1 MTETPVPRTGPSHRH
16 PESIMPLNR
25 RNFLGAAA
33 LGAGSLMLGS
43 AQAAPAPALPKF
55 TPPTAKKPM
64 ALCFNENPLGLTPA
78 ARDAAIAALPDANRY
93 PFVAAERL
101 RKACADFMGGK
112 PENVMLSHGSAE
124 SIRASIEAHIR
135 PGVCLICP
143 ELTYSDGAD
152 TARKNNVKVV
162 TVPMG
167 AKWSVDLEAM
177 KKTVA
182 GINGPVIVY
191 FVNPNNPPST
201 IVDSKALHDWIRSR
215 PADVFFVIDEAYAE
229 YVRDP
234 SFVSCK
240 TLVDEGLE
248 NLCVLKTFSKIF
260 AMAGM
265 RLGFTYAA
273 PAVVNKVRTQVAY
286 DIMLNNSAIAA
297 ALAAEPDV
305 LILDEPTAA
314 LDPEGKQEVFDVL
327 DRIRQT
333 RSMTVIMAEQDTEHI
348 AYWADQVLFMVNG
361 EVVRNGDASLFT
373 RERRLLESS
382 GVRVSDGPSPVIK
395 ALPVGNDAKPKHA
408 IISLDHVT
416 HRYGQGGNAS
426 PALDDVSLDIEQGAF
441 VGLIGRNGS
450 GKTTLAK
457 HLNGLIQPTQG
468 IVNVDGLD
476 VSKHSVGEMAAHV
489 GFVFQNPD
497 HQIFCSST
505 KEEIAFGPTALGLD
519 AATVFKRVDEMMTL
533 FDLHR
538 YEDVSPA
545 TLGYGERRAVALS
558 SVIAMRTPILVL
570 DEPTAGLDHRLASR
584 FLGTVEKLNRH
595 GVTVIMISHDM
606 RAVYRYCTHVLELED
621 GHIVQYGPIDKSQE
635 AQQSPARQARQPYK
649 SRGPVSATHVLL
661 KIAKDECDKEER

>member
-1 MTETPVPRTGPSHRH
+1 
-16 PESIMPLNR
+16 MPLNR

-78 ARDAAIAALPDANRY
+78 ARDAAIAANRY

-191 FVNPNNPPST
+191 FVNPNNPTST
-201 IVDSKALHDWIRSR
+201 IVDSK
-215 PADVFFVIDEAYAE
+215 ADVFFVIDEAYAE

-273 PAVVNKVRTQVAY
+273 PAV
-286 DIMLNNSAIAA
+286 
-297 ALAAEPDV
+297 E
-305 LILDEPTAA
+305 
-314 LDPEGKQEVFDVL
+314 
-327 DRIRQT
+327 
-333 RSMTVIMAEQDTEHI
+333 
-348 AYWADQVLFMVNG
+348 WC
-361 EVVRNGDASLFT
+361 
-373 RERRLLESS
+373 
-382 GVRVSDGPSPVIK
+382 RVSLSTPDDMK
-395 ALPVGNDAKPKHA
+395 YFAAK
-408 IISLDHVT
+408 L
-416 HRYGQGGNAS
+416 
-426 PALDDVSLDIEQGAF
+426 
-441 VGLIGRNGS
+441 
-450 GKTTLAK
+450 
-457 HLNGLIQPTQG
+457 
-468 IVNVDGLD
+468 
-476 VSKHSVGEMAAHV
+476 
-489 GFVFQNPD
+489 
-497 HQIFCSST
+497 
-505 KEEIAFGPTALGLD
+505 KEI
-519 AATVFKRVDEMMTL
+519 
-533 FDLHR
+533 
-538 YEDVSPA
+538 
-545 TLGYGERRAVALS
+545 RRKGWV
-558 SVIAMRTPILVL
+558 
-570 DEPTAGLDHRLASR
+570 
-584 FLGTVEKLNRH
+584 
-595 GVTVIMISHDM
+595 
-606 RAVYRYCTHVLELED
+606 
-621 GHIVQYGPIDKSQE
+621 
-635 AQQSPARQARQPYK
+635 
-649 SRGPVSATHVLL
+649 
-661 KIAKDECDKEER
+661 

>member
-191 FVNPNNPPST
+191 FVNPNNPTST

-240 TLVDEGLE
+240 TLV
-248 NLCVLKTFSKIF
+248 
-260 AMAGM
+260 
-265 RLGFTYAA
+265 
-273 PAVVNKVRTQVAY
+273 
-286 DIMLNNSAIAA
+286 
-297 ALAAEPDV
+297 
-305 LILDEPTAA
+305 
-314 LDPEGKQEVFDVL
+314 
-327 DRIRQT
+327 
-333 RSMTVIMAEQDTEHI
+333 
-348 AYWADQVLFMVNG
+348 
-361 EVVRNGDASLFT
+361 
-373 RERRLLESS
+373 
-382 GVRVSDGPSPVIK
+382 
-395 ALPVGNDAKPKHA
+395 
-408 IISLDHVT
+408 
-416 HRYGQGGNAS
+416 
-426 PALDDVSLDIEQGAF
+426 
-441 VGLIGRNGS
+441 
-450 GKTTLAK
+450 
-457 HLNGLIQPTQG
+457 
-468 IVNVDGLD
+468 
-476 VSKHSVGEMAAHV
+476 
-489 GFVFQNPD
+489 
-497 HQIFCSST
+497 
-505 KEEIAFGPTALGLD
+505 
-519 AATVFKRVDEMMTL
+519 
-533 FDLHR
+533 
-538 YEDVSPA
+538 
-545 TLGYGERRAVALS
+545 
-558 SVIAMRTPILVL
+558 
-570 DEPTAGLDHRLASR
+570 
-584 FLGTVEKLNRH
+584 
-595 GVTVIMISHDM
+595 
-606 RAVYRYCTHVLELED
+606 ELED
-621 GHIVQYGPIDKSQE
+621 KDFIPNSRKANEDARVIVCKTLDELGIEYLDSQTNFIFMNLKAPLKPFQDRMKAE
-635 AQQSPARQARQPYK
+635 NILVGRPFPPAVEWCR
-649 SRGPVSATHVLL
+649 VSLSTPDDMRYFAAKL
-661 KIAKDECDKEER
+661 KEFRRKGWV

>member
-64 ALCFNENPLGLTPA
+64 ALCFNENPLGLTPT

-191 FVNPNNPPST
+191 FVNPNNPTST

-297 ALAAEPDV
+297 ALV
-305 LILDEPTAA
+305 
-314 LDPEGKQEVFDVL
+314 
-327 DRIRQT
+327 
-333 RSMTVIMAEQDTEHI
+333 
-348 AYWADQVLFMVNG
+348 
-361 EVVRNGDASLFT
+361 
-373 RERRLLESS
+373 
-382 GVRVSDGPSPVIK
+382 
-395 ALPVGNDAKPKHA
+395 
-408 IISLDHVT
+408 
-416 HRYGQGGNAS
+416 
-426 PALDDVSLDIEQGAF
+426 
-441 VGLIGRNGS
+441 
-450 GKTTLAK
+450 
-457 HLNGLIQPTQG
+457 
-468 IVNVDGLD
+468 
-476 VSKHSVGEMAAHV
+476 
-489 GFVFQNPD
+489 
-497 HQIFCSST
+497 
-505 KEEIAFGPTALGLD
+505 
-519 AATVFKRVDEMMTL
+519 
-533 FDLHR
+533 
-538 YEDVSPA
+538 
-545 TLGYGERRAVALS
+545 
-558 SVIAMRTPILVL
+558 
-570 DEPTAGLDHRLASR
+570 
-584 FLGTVEKLNRH
+584 
-595 GVTVIMISHDM
+595 
-606 RAVYRYCTHVLELED
+606 ELED
-621 GHIVQYGPIDKSQE
+621 KDFIPNSRKANEDARVIVCKTLDELGIEYLDSQTNFIFMNLKAPLKPFQDRMKAE
-635 AQQSPARQARQPYK
+635 NILVGRPFPPAVEWCR
-649 SRGPVSATHVLL
+649 VSLSTPDDMKYFAAKL
-661 KIAKDECDKEER
+661 KEFRRKGWV